1 MTTTVHELA
10 MIESLTRH
18 FTRSP
23 RQLNGL
29 QESDAELVRLG
40 NELILA
46 VTTDTIAEE
55 ITAGLYADPW
65 LAGWMTVMANFSD
78 IAAVGAEPLG
88 ILIAETIPGGT
99 DPTAISRMQE
109 GIHDA
114 CTTCGTWVLGGDTNT
129 GDRLQLTGTAVG
141 VISGGTALT
150 RRGIRPGDS
159 IYCSGPLGGGN
170 AFAAAVLSGAST
182 RPSYIPTARLH
193 EGRALRS
200 VATACMD
207 TSDGLLATLD
217 QLGRVNSI
225 GFELQPDW
233 EAFLGTGALSCARAM
248 GLPAWLFL
256 AGPHGEFELVFSAPE
271 PFSAGGRGSLTI
283 GGRACPRIG
292 RATAGDGIVV
302 PGVGSFGASQRAA
315 IRNMEPPD
323 GSSMRAYVAELMNIA
338 ASAQY
343 STPS

>member
-1 MTTTVHELA
+1 MTTTIHELA

-29 QESDAELVRLG
+29 QESDAELLRLG

-65 LAGWMTVMANFSD
+65 LAGWMTVMANLSD

-88 ILIAETIPGGT
+88 ILIAETFPGGT
-99 DPTAISRMQE
+99 DPMAISRIQE

-114 CTTCGTWVLGGDTNT
+114 CTACGTWVLGGDTNT

-141 VISGGTALT
+141 VISGGAALT
-150 RRGIRPGDS
+150 RRGIRPDDG
-159 IYCSGPLGGGN
+159 IYCTGPLGGGN
-170 AFAAAVLSGAST
+170 AFAAAVLSGASE
-182 RPSYIPTARLH
+182 RPSFMPTARVH

-217 QLGRVNSI
+217 QLGRINNV
-225 GFELQPDW
+225 GFELQPEW

-248 GLPAWLFL
+248 GLPPWLFL
-256 AGPHGEFELVFSAPE
+256 AGPHGEFELVFAVPD
-271 PFSAGGRGSLTI
+271 PGSAGGGSALTI

-292 RATAGDGIVV
+292 RATADDRIVL

-315 IRNMEPPD
+315 IRNLEPPD
-323 GSSMRAYVAELMNIA
+323 GGTINAYVAKLMDIA
-338 ASAQY
+338 APGQY